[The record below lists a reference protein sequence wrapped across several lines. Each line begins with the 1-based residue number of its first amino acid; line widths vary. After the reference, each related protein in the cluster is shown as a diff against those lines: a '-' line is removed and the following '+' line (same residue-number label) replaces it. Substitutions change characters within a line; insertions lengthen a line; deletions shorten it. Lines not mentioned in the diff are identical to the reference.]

1 MKISHIVNAIKRRV
15 VAYCPKKVVREPV
28 YVPVLQSE
36 LLKGRVALITGG
48 TSGIGFAMATAFIKS
63 GAKVILTG
71 RSQER
76 VDNAV
81 AQLGSCARGFQ
92 LDNADVGKFK
102 NCLDMCFSKFGM
114 PDILVNNAG
123 RILCSTFG
131 HTLVDDYDSIMD
143 VNLRGAYFL
152 SQEISNRWIASGV
165 HGNIL
170 NVGSSSSL
178 RPGNSPYV
186 LSKWGMRALTIGL
199 AKELIKHEIV
209 VNGIAPGPTSTK
221 LFVKDGMN
229 GINWDRNPTGRLTTE
244 EEIANLAVILVSDM
258 GRMVVGDMLF
268 ASGGAGVI
276 TVDDL

>member
-1 MKISHIVNAIKRRV
+1 MNIKRIIRSISRRV
-15 VAYCPKKVVREPV
+15 VAHCPKMIVREPV
-28 YVPVLQSE
+28 YIPVFYNE
-36 LLKGRVALITGG
+36 LLKDRVALITGG
-48 TSGIGFAMATAFIKS
+48 TSGIGFAMAAAFIKS

-81 AQLGSCARGFQ
+81 AQLGSCAFGFQ
-92 LDNADVGKFK
+92 LDNANVGEFK
-102 NCLDMCFSKFGM
+102 NCIDMCVSKFGM

-123 RILCSTFG
+123 QILCSTFG
-131 HTLVDDYDSIMD
+131 HTVVDNYDSIMD
-143 VNLRGAYFL
+143 INLRGAYFL
-152 SQEISNRWIASGV
+152 SQEISNRWIASGI

-199 AKELIKHEIV
+199 AKELIKHGIV
-209 VNGIAPGPTSTK
+209 VNGIAPGPTATK

-244 EEIANLAVILVSDM
+244 EEISNLAVILVSDM